1 MAEKGGGFHKGKG
14 PRNNN
19 NNNNYKHKKNPYLNL
34 REKKANDIRKAIT
47 HRSRLRKKYF
57 QLLKE
62 EGLEER
68 PKEVGE
74 DKDQQQHHHKE
85 QPKKNPTNF
94 AERAKK
100 VKERKEEKRQAKLES
115 VRDKRRRLE
124 ESEQRRELVRS
135 RVTQK
140 TSKGQP
146 LMGPKINNLLDKIRK
161 DMDDQ

>member
-1 MAEKGGGFHKGKG
+1 MAEKQAGVRKGHK
-14 PRNNN
+14 NF
-19 NNNNYKHKKNPYLNL
+19 KHKKNPYLNL
-34 REKKANDIRKAIT
+34 REKKADDIRRAIT

-62 EGLEER
+62 EGLDES
-68 PKEVGE
+68 PKVVEAEDGKSKDKGE
-74 DKDQQQHHHKE
+74 KQE
-85 QPKKNPTNF
+85 KKPMNF

-100 VKERKEEKRQAKLES
+100 VKARKEEKRQAKLES

-124 ESEQRRELVRS
+124 ESEKRRELVRS

-140 TSKGQP
+140 TTKGQP

-161 DMDDQ
+161 DMDQ